1 MKSQV
6 SERLKEP
13 VAKEVLELIF
23 QPRLD
28 HDFAINF
35 APITLINRAHV
46 VMLRRQGS
54 SRRRWRRHC

>member
-13 VAKEVLELIF
+13 VAPEVLELIF

-28 HDFAINF
+28 HDFAANF
-35 APITLINRAHV
+35 AALRKHRA
-46 VMLRRQGS
+46 LSIRRGS
-54 SRRRWRRHC
+54 RSVAQPG